1 MTDITQAGPPLV
13 FDWHAE
19 QAVNPDG
26 MLAWLLPTTMRRDD
40 DFERLSTLTD
50 RFTRCEL
57 RITLNGVDMDV
68 RAFLD
73 GVGRTLEHAARTEAK
88 RLVRDSAGLDEVEDA
103 VAVARDAI
111 RSTLLERLRA
121 AGVAIEE
128 ADDD

>member
-1 MTDITQAGPPLV
+1 MTDIAQAGPPLV

-19 QAVNPDG
+19 QAVDPDG
-26 MLAWLLPTTMRRDD
+26 MLAWLLPTTMRRDN

-57 RITLNGVDMDV
+57 TITLNGVDMDV

-73 GVGRTLEHAARTEAK
+73 GIARTLQHVAKTEAV

-103 VAVARDAI
+103 VSVARDAI
-111 RSTLLERLRA
+111 RSTLYGRLRA

-128 ADDD
+128 EDR